1 MEKESIKKVRYSK
14 LNQIFTIER
23 EVLTRGVK
31 IKEVKVVTKDMS
43 FRELMTEK
51 ILETSIPLEMIT
63 EIHSF
68 QSYIPYREHI
78 IDEVIRVGIKINE
91 VRSITPTITFN
102 NYIVNN
108 ILKNSIHIEN
118 DKNNINP

>member
-1 MEKESIKKVRYSK
+1 MNVHITFLKRCFILLHYPYKPGEYNIRN
-14 LNQIFTIER
+14 LN
-23 EVLTRGVK
+23 
-31 IKEVKVVTKDMS
+31 
-43 FRELMTEK
+43 
-51 ILETSIPLEMIT
+51 PLEMIT

-108 ILKNSIHIEN
+108 ILKNSIHIKN

>member
-1 MEKESIKKVRYSK
+1 MEKEFIKKVAS
-14 LNQIFTIER
+14 
-23 EVLTRGVK
+23 G
-31 IKEVKVVTKDMS
+31 
-43 FRELMTEK
+43 MTFNTNLVNT
-51 ILETSIPLEMIT
+51 ILETSIHIEMIT

-108 ILKNSIHIEN
+108 ILKNSIHIKN